1 MGRRIGKL
9 IRPELKQT
17 MMRGECPQQVRYLY
31 ISDRFGKRGLRQ
43 VLKDGG
49 EQFQDTA
56 ALAEKKQT
64 PHFITVTADKEEEG
78 YLAVSLLAGIYGER
92 NMEELGEDN
101 GDAGFD
107 RDCEWEDSSL
117 RIPVINY
124 AEASRYFVKEQDTF
138 FPFEN
143 TFQAGRQTN
152 SDYVPYWTAQS
163 TMPVCIRINYS
174 ELGNVS
180 MADTLKS
187 FEDNRQVY
195 LLIVK
200 TKGGW
205 RGSDFLW
212 EDITQDSINELVL
225 TFTAEEVC
233 IPKKRSV
240 SQYYENV
247 WRQMVREHGYRLGR
261 GFRAQLLLQD
271 IEKMNQDFSYGQL
284 EKILRYA
291 IRGKEGTVLTETD
304 FSFME
309 RFVGKSRVAE
319 KEADETRSAL
329 RRLRED
335 LVGLE
340 QVKEQVEETV
350 QILKFN
356 RIRQKMGVE
365 TKGYH
370 NVHMMLGA
378 PGTAKTT
385 VARIMGEIMAEEE
398 LLPGRQFA
406 CVNGAELKGMYVGHS
421 APKTKA
427 LFEDNDIIVIDEAYS
442 LAGNEGEPDSF
453 SREAVAQLVIE
464 LEEHAMDKLVIF
476 AGYGGS
482 DVEEK
487 HNKMKEFI
495 DCNPGIKSRINSTFH
510 FKSYCAR
517 EMTEIFSKHAQLN
530 QYLLPEGY
538 EEMVEAYFE
547 KRTQD
552 DNFGNGREARALF
565 EKVTVQMAKRVLGGL
580 GGGEDE
586 KAVAETEVK
595 QCFLE
600 DIRTALERA
609 EYENRQTEGK
619 KVRRA
624 IGF

>member
-1 MGRRIGKL
+1 MGRRTQL
-9 IRPELKQT
+9 IRPELKQV
-17 MMRGECPQQVRYLY
+17 MLRGDSPQKAQYLY
-31 ISDRFGKRGLRQ
+31 ISDRLGKKGLKQ

-49 EQFQDTA
+49 EQFRDTE
-56 ALAEKKQT
+56 ALAEKKQI
-64 PHFITVTADKEEEG
+64 PHYIIVTADKEEEG
-78 YLAVSLLAGIYGER
+78 YLAISLLAGIYNER
-92 NMEELGEDN
+92 NLEELGEDN
-101 GDAGFD
+101 GDEEFD
-107 RDCEWEDSSL
+107 KDEEWEDSSL
-117 RIPVINY
+117 RVPVIPFS
-124 AEASRYFVKEQDTF
+124 EASGYFVREQDIF
-138 FPFEN
+138 FHFNN
-143 TFQAGRQTN
+143 TFQAGQQAN
-152 SDYVPYWTAQS
+152 NDYVPYWTAQRA
-163 TMPVCIRINYS
+163 MPVCIRMDYGN
-174 ELGNVS
+174 LGNLAVV
-180 MADTLKS
+180 DTLKG

-195 LLIVK
+195 LMVVK
-200 TKGGW
+200 EKQGW
-205 RGSDFLW
+205 MGYDMFG
-212 EDITQDSINELVL
+212 EDNSQNDINELVL

-233 IPKKRSV
+233 VPKKRSV

-247 WRQMVREHGYRLGR
+247 WRQMVRENGYRLCR
-261 GFRAQLLLQD
+261 GFHTQLLLQD
-271 IEKMNQDFSYGQL
+271 VEKMNQDFSYGQL

-291 IRGKEGTVLTETD
+291 VRGKEGKVLTTAD

-309 RFVGKSRVAE
+309 RFVGKSRILVH
-319 KEADETRSAL
+319 EADESRSAL
-329 RRLRED
+329 RRLKED

-356 RIRQKMGVE
+356 RLRQKMGVK
-365 TKGYH
+365 TNGYH

-385 VARIMGEIMAEEE
+385 VARLMGDIMAEEE
-398 LLPGRQFA
+398 LLPGKRFA

-421 APKTKA
+421 APKTKS

-453 SREAVAQLVIE
+453 SREAIAQLVIE

-510 FKSYCAR
+510 FESYSPR
-517 EMTEIFSKHAQLN
+517 EMVEIFSKHAQIN

-538 EEMVEAYFE
+538 EKMVEEYFE
-547 KRTQD
+547 KRVGD
-552 DNFGNGREARALF
+552 ENFGNGREARALF
-565 EKVTVQMAKRVLGGL
+565 EKVTVQMAKRVLGSSLDGQA
-580 GGGEDE
+580 DE
-586 KAVAETEVK
+586 KAVEMDAVK
-595 QCFLE
+595 QCQPE
-600 DIRTALERA
+600 DIRGALERSAA
-609 EYENRQTEGK
+609 ELKQLEGK
-619 KVRRA
+619 RAGRR